1 MPRSSVDEG
10 KRDGQ
15 QAAVLAL
22 PTNARFQHRS
32 QRPEVGMVDCE
43 GIASDVCF

>member
-1 MPRSSVDEG
+1 MPRSVVDEG
-10 KRDGQ
+10 KRDGP

-22 PTNARFQHRS
+22 PTNAR
-32 QRPEVGMVDCE
+32 QRPEVGMVDFE